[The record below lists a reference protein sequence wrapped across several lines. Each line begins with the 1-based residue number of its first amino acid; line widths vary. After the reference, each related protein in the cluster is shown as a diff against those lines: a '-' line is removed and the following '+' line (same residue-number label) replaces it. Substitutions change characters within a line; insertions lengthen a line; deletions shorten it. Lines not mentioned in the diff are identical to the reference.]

1 MLWFLCMCILIHIL
15 NLDDNKLKQW
25 NDCKINKSL
34 NVSICKVFLSI
45 TYLVFWVIA
54 WSLLIFTDVCLKEKK
69 KQEMFYFLTN
79 EKSLNRSFKY
89 VNLNKIIIKT
99 LVIKAFIFL
108 QLLFFWVS
116 SYIFYLILIVQ
127 IA

>member
-1 MLWFLCMCILIHIL
+1 
-15 NLDDNKLKQW
+15 
-25 NDCKINKSL
+25 
-34 NVSICKVFLSI
+34 
-45 TYLVFWVIA
+45 
-54 WSLLIFTDVCLKEKK
+54 
-69 KQEMFYFLTN
+69 MFYLLTN
-79 EKSLNRSFKY
+79 EKSLNHSFKY
-89 VNLNKIIIKT
+89 GNLNKTIIKT